1 MSHRVNIFESRKCST
16 FSNCFDCLQIPTES
30 DSESVNSKST
40 VVDPV
45 KSKQIF
51 IQYFDTT
58 CDLCSADLKSLR
70 RANTHYRN
78 EHKMEDGYIK
88 CCGLKIKKDS
98 HVNDHIR
105 WHINPDIFK

>member
-1 MSHRVNIFESRKCST
+1 M
-16 FSNCFDCLQIPTES
+16 
-30 DSESVNSKST
+30 NSKST
-40 VVDPV
+40 VVDPA